1 MKAFLIYGKLDGSL
15 KEVPENRLAADEV
28 KIRVSYVGIC
38 GSDLHYYFDGAN
50 GAFVVE
56 EPLIPGHELSGVIVE
71 DPSGEFKPGTNVTL
85 HPATHGVTEK
95 GIEDKPY
102 LWPKGA
108 YLGSAS
114 THPHTQG
121 AMAEYFVAKKSMVR
135 VLPESLSLELAT
147 LAEPLGVAIHAINVA
162 DGVRGKK
169 ILVSGSGP
177 IGLCVVAAAK
187 ILGATSITATD
198 ILSSAL
204 KRAEALGATTLL
216 QIGKDQLPENVI
228 DVVFECSAAPV
239 ALSSAFNS
247 VRRAGVVVQV
257 GMLGA
262 GPQPI
267 AIAPLIS
274 KEIQLRGSFRFND
287 EITDAV
293 TMLVEN
299 EWIKSIITHVIP
311 LSDAVS
317 AFNIAKDSEKS
328 GKVLVKIN

>member
-15 KEVPENRLAADEV
+15 KEVPENTLAAEEV

-85 HPATHGVTEK
+85 HPATYGVSEK
-95 GIEDKPY
+95 GIEDRPH

-121 AMAEYFVAKKSMVR
+121 GMADYIVAKKSMVR
-135 VLPESLSLELAT
+135 VLPESLSLELAA

-162 DGVRGKK
+162 DGVSGKK

-204 KRAEALGATTLL
+204 KRAEALGATASL
-216 QIGKDQLPENVI
+216 QIGKDQLPENAF

-274 KEIQLRGSFRFND
+274 KEIQLRGTFRFND
-287 EITDAV
+287 EINDAV
-293 TMLVEN
+293 TMLAEN

-328 GKVLVKIN
+328 GKVLVQIN

>member
-15 KEVPENRLAADEV
+15 IEVPETTLSTDEV

-56 EPLIPGHELSGVIVE
+56 EPLIPGHELSGLIVE

-135 VLPESLSLELAT
+135 VLPESLSLELAA

-204 KRAEALGATTLL
+204 KRAEALGATTSL
-216 QIGKDQLPENVI
+216 QIGKDQLPENVF

-293 TMLVEN
+293 TMLAEN